1 MTDVLVADD
10 QDLIRAGLAALIDA
24 APDLRVV
31 GQAASGQD
39 AVRKAAELCPDVVLM
54 DIRMPGL
61 NGVAATEHIMA
72 ADYRQDR
79 PRVLILTTFDLD
91 EYVYAALRAGASGFL
106 LKETRPDRLL
116 AAIHTVASGDSLFA
130 PSVTRRLI
138 EAYTR
143 RNSQPCTASAGLEAL
158 TPREL
163 DVLRQ
168 VGQGL
173 TNTEIAEQFVV
184 SESTIKTHLSR
195 TLTKLQITS
204 RAQAVVL
211 AYETGLI
218 APGQSPL
225 HTRLMG

>member
-1 MTDVLVADD
+1 
-10 QDLIRAGLAALIDA
+10 
-24 APDLRVV
+24 
-31 GQAASGQD
+31 
-39 AVRKAAELCPDVVLM
+39 M

-61 NGVAATEHIMA
+61 DGVAATEHIMSA
-72 ADYRQDR
+72 EYPRDR

-91 EYVYAALRAGASGFL
+91 EYVFAALRAGASGFL

-143 RNSQPCTASAGLEAL
+143 RPELASRPATNLECL

-163 DVLRQ
+163 AVLQEVAR
-168 VGQGL
+168 GL
-173 TNTEIAEQFVV
+173 TNSEIAGHLVV
-184 SESTIKTHLSR
+184 SESTIKTHFNRALS
-195 TLTKLQITS
+195 KLQISS

-211 AYETGLI
+211 AYESGLVS
-218 APGQSPL
+218 PGMSPPL
-225 HTRLMG
+225 PAQ